1 MRGEY
6 AAVGSGAEA
15 TILSTHLELLRGE
28 RERVE
33 RQISAVERTI
43 AALNTNQNERKGL
56 MSENMFD
63 GFDHTEYKEEVEER
77 WGKDAYARS
86 EGWWKVL
93 DAEGKRQWQQRVEE
107 LNAEWIAACSS
118 GVAPDSVEAQRLADQ
133 HAAWLRSIPG
143 TPSGKQFAGYLLG
156 LGEMYVADERF
167 AANYG
172 GTAGAAFVRDALRV
186 YVEDAAGDKS

>member
-1 MRGEY
+1 RELGLGLDAIQKVLRAQD

-43 AALNTNQNERKGL
+43 AALNTKQNERKGL

-107 LNAEWIAACSS
+107 L
-118 GVAPDSVEAQRLADQ
+118 
-133 HAAWLRSIPG
+133 
-143 TPSGKQFAGYLLG
+143 
-156 LGEMYVADERF
+156 
-167 AANYG
+167 
-172 GTAGAAFVRDALRV
+172 
-186 YVEDAAGDKS
+186 